1 MGALLSAPTII
12 SSTTPTTLAAGT
24 VIWTSGSTV
33 NSSNGLMFDS
43 TNFQLGVC
51 NTYSNNS
58 NYRRL
63 SLTSTSTAATVK
75 ADSLGSGGANYSLR
89 LEASGTGTVFVSKS
103 SSTNGL
109 VLTSENNGHVN
120 PPYLVFGR
128 STGIGNYTTRVR
140 LQGSLSSNYD
150 FSAFVVTTN
159 NASEFL
165 IAGDGLLAEY
175 AHGQCNRTTNN
186 ILSVMGNIYTRGNLV
201 VGQDAV
207 GGEAAGGGIIRSGQK
222 DSNPVLAGY
231 DLPGSS
237 LTIQAGAGTGAAA
250 TGQILLQ
257 TPTVGASGTTQQT
270 QATRLAIGTTS
281 VDASVPIRLNRLT
294 TTQINA
300 LASPQQG
307 WIVFNTTLN
316 LPCFYDGTA
325 WQRITGSAM

>member
-63 SLTSTSTAATVK
+63 SLTSTSSFATIK
-75 ADSLGSGGANYSLR
+75 ADSLGTGGANYSLR
-89 LEASGTGTVFVSKS
+89 LEPSGTGAVFVSK
-103 SSTNGL
+103 TGATDGL
-109 VLTSENNGHVN
+109 VLTSDNQGTVN
-120 PPYLVFGR
+120 PPYLVFAR
-128 STGIGNYTTRVR
+128 STNATSYTQRVR
-140 LQGSLSSNYD
+140 LQGSIAGNLDY
-150 FSAFVVTTN
+150 SAFVVTTS
-159 NASEFL
+159 NATEFL
-165 IAGDGLLAEY
+165 IAGDGLA
-175 AHGQCNRTTNN
+175 AGQHGQYNRTTNN
-186 ILSVMGNIYTRGNLV
+186 VLSVMGNIYTRGDLV
-201 VGQDAV
+201 VGQDTNAASPAV
-207 GGEAAGGGIIRSGQK
+207 GGIIR
-222 DSNPVLAGY
+222 AGAKLNVVT
-231 DLPGSS
+231 DAVGSS
-237 LTIQAGAGTGAAA
+237 LTIQAGAGTGAAP

-257 TPTVGASGTTQQT
+257 TPTVGASGMTQQT

-307 WIVFNTTLN
+307 WMVFNTTLN

-325 WQRITGSAM
+325 WQRITASAM